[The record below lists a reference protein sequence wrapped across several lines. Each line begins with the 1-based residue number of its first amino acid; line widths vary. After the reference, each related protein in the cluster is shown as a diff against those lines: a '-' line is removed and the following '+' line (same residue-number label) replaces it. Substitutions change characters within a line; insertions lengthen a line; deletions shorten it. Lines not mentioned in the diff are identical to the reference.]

1 MKSVVEKQMGRGPA
15 ECQYQNQGDRSLI
28 FLEPKHGCG
37 SPPRCHI
44 HFIDWVGQGTLYSLD
59 LPQTD
64 KNLQAARADPNSF
77 EVCRVAREIQQMLN
91 LGYPWIFGKIVVTLQ
106 QNNKRIME
114 ANKYKHLNKNIH
126 EKDDALDLSQQQG
139 VVTQ

>member
-1 MKSVVEKQMGRGPA
+1 M
-15 ECQYQNQGDRSLI
+15 I

-44 HFIDWVGQGTLYSLD
+44 LFIDWVGQGTLYSLD

-64 KNLQAARADPNSF
+64 KNLRAARADPNSF

-91 LGYPWIFGKIVVTLQ
+91 PGYPWIFGELVVSLQRLNARRYGNNSSNTTDSIRHPGHRSHGETNGNLCYRTLQ
-106 QNNKRIME
+106 PPKPSQSS
-114 ANKYKHLNKNIH
+114 
-126 EKDDALDLSQQQG
+126 EKVADRLL
-139 VVTQ
+139 

>member
-1 MKSVVEKQMGRGPA
+1 MG
-15 ECQYQNQGDRSLI
+15 SLI

-37 SPPRCHI
+37 SPPRA
-44 HFIDWVGQGTLYSLD
+44 FFD
-59 LPQTD
+59 LLTQTD

-91 LGYPWIFGKIVVTLQ
+91 LGYPWIFGEIVVSLQ

-114 ANKYKHLNKNIH
+114 AKKI
-126 EKDDALDLSQQQG
+126 
-139 VVTQ
+139 

>member
-1 MKSVVEKQMGRGPA
+1 MLVCPKTRLTLSMGIPFESAKVRIRGT
-15 ECQYQNQGDRSLI
+15 DTLI

-64 KNLQAARADPNSF
+64 KNL
-77 EVCRVAREIQQMLN
+77 
-91 LGYPWIFGKIVVTLQ
+91 GYPWIFGEIIVTLQ
-106 QNNKRIME
+106 P
-114 ANKYKHLNKNIH
+114 
-126 EKDDALDLSQQQG
+126 
-139 VVTQ
+139 